1 MDCFGFSD
9 PYLKIDLVANNDD
22 NEVIDSVRTETKKRT
37 LNPNWLEEFVFRV
50 KPAEHKLVLKIFDED
65 KWSKDD
71 FLGRSLVTV
80 VTRLEFNCAL

>member
-1 MDCFGFSD
+1 MDCFGYSD
-9 PYLKIDLVANNDD
+9 PYLKIDLVAD

-37 LNPNWLEEFVFRV
+37 LYPLWDEKFVFRV

-65 KWSKDD
+65 RWIKDE

-80 VTRLEFNCAL
+80 VTRLELNCTL

>member
-1 MDCFGFSD
+1 MDWIGRSD

-37 LNPNWLEEFVFRV
+37 LYPLWDEKFVFRV

-65 KWSKDD
+65 RWNDD

-80 VTRLEFNCAL
+80 VTRLEFNSAL

>member
-9 PYLKIDLVANNDD
+9 PYVKIDLVANNDD

-37 LNPNWLEEFVFRV
+37 LNPDWDEEFVFRV

-65 KWSKDD
+65 KWSTDD

>member
-1 MDCFGFSD
+1 MDWIGRSD

-37 LNPNWLEEFVFRV
+37 LNPDWDEEFVFRV

-65 KWSKDD
+65 KWSTDD

-80 VTRLEFNCAL
+80 VTRLEFNSAL

>member
-9 PYLKIDLVANNDD
+9 PYVKIDLVANNDD

-37 LNPNWLEEFVFRV
+37 LNPDWNEEFVFRV

-65 KWSKDD
+65 RWNDD
-71 FLGRSLVTV
+71 FHGRLLVTV